1 MTSSNATRRQY
12 ERRAT
17 DTCVGQIGEQLY
29 PVENWSQG
37 GVLLSG
43 DNRFL
48 GGKDVYDLTM
58 RFRLRDRV
66 LNVTQPAQIVR
77 QAGTRTAMRFLPLT
91 REVRNAFQSVI
102 DDLVA
107 SGFAN
112 SQA

>member
-1 MTSSNATRRQY
+1 MTQAQATRRNY
-12 ERRAT
+12 ERRAA
-17 DTCVGQIGEQLY
+17 DTCVGQIGEHVY

-48 GGKDVYDLTM
+48 GAQEVYDLTM

-66 LNVTQPAQIVR
+66 LNVKQQAQVVR